1 MIIIKKMKKDID
13 LYDLIDK
20 TSNEQFI
27 EDYTLKF
34 NHQQDLYN
42 SFHEKLFNILSSIED
57 ETCKE
62 IIEQMDQFNETFA
75 YINDITN
82 DYKNIIDIM
91 SILATKLI
99 KKKEKISNLKIENE
113 SMHHEIEELSS
124 QASKMENDY
133 NILSNDYLKLLQQAT
148 AFKNRK
154 ESDSSLSHLIG
165 DLGYNTIHEEKKKVQ
180 ELKQNDLMSQ
190 IEELKKENENLT
202 KELQSQ
208 SFNLESI
215 TKEKTELNLKISQM
229 QTEINQK
236 YILKSLSDFQI
247 LKLRKENDALI
258 QRMKSLQTKNDNLV
272 LEIDNLNQ
280 EIKNLNSINSKK
292 EVNYQLN
299 VIPTAMST
307 QGNVCNPINTIIDD
321 DNASYN
327 YLSTLDLGK
336 ELGDEEDN
344 NVSPQHKIQITPTK
358 IIEKMNDNKFNHL
371 LCENCKKST
380 VKKGKRNSIKNAEKE
395 DYNEYGLLDRLYLFD
410 FI

>member
-1 MIIIKKMKKDID
+1 MKKDID

-20 TSNEQFI
+20 RSNDQFI

-62 IIEQMDQFNETFA
+62 IIEQMDQFNDTFT

-154 ESDSSLSHLIG
+154 ESDTSLNHFIG
-165 DLGYNTIHEEKKKVQ
+165 DLGGVHEEKKKVQ
-180 ELKQNDLMSQ
+180 ESKQNDLMSQ
-190 IEELKKENENLT
+190 IEELKKDNENLM

-208 SFNLESI
+208 NYSLECI
-215 TKEKTELNLKISQM
+215 TKEKTELNLKLSQM

-247 LKLRKENDALI
+247 LKLRKDNDALM
-258 QRMKSLQTKNDNLV
+258 QRMKSLQTKNDNLL

-371 LCENCKKST
+371 LCENCKKNKKENKNST
-380 VKKGKRNSIKNAEKE
+380 KKTEKE
-395 DYNEYGLLDRLYLFD
+395 DNHVYGLLDRLYLFD

>member
-1 MIIIKKMKKDID
+1 MKKDID

-20 TSNEQFI
+20 RSNDQFI

-62 IIEQMDQFNETFA
+62 IIEQMAQFNDTFT

-154 ESDSSLSHLIG
+154 ESDISLSHFIG
-165 DLGYNTIHEEKKKVQ
+165 DLGGAHEEKKKVQ
-180 ELKQNDLMSQ
+180 ESTQNDLMSQ
-190 IEELKKENENLT
+190 IEELKKDNENLM

-208 SFNLESI
+208 KYNLECI
-215 TKEKTELNLKISQM
+215 TKEKTELNLKLSQM

-247 LKLRKENDALI
+247 LKLRKDNDALM
-258 QRMKSLQTKNDNLV
+258 QRMKSLQTKNDNLL

-371 LCENCKKST
+371 LCENCKKNKKENKNST
-380 VKKGKRNSIKNAEKE
+380 KKTEKE
-395 DYNEYGLLDRLYLFD
+395 DNHVYGLLDRLYLFD

>member
-1 MIIIKKMKKDID
+1 MKKDID

-20 TSNEQFI
+20 RSNDQFI

-62 IIEQMDQFNETFA
+62 IIEQMDQFNDTFT

-154 ESDSSLSHLIG
+154 ESDTSLNHFIG
-165 DLGYNTIHEEKKKVQ
+165 DLGGVHEEKKKVQ
-180 ELKQNDLMSQ
+180 ESKQNDLMSQ
-190 IEELKKENENLT
+190 IEELKKDNENLM

-208 SFNLESI
+208 NYSLECI
-215 TKEKTELNLKISQM
+215 TKEKTELNLKLSQM
-229 QTEINQK
+229 QTEINHK

-247 LKLRKENDALI
+247 LKLRKDNDALM
-258 QRMKSLQTKNDNLV
+258 QRMKSLQTKNDNLL

-371 LCENCKKST
+371 LCENCKKNKKENKNST
-380 VKKGKRNSIKNAEKE
+380 KKTEKE
-395 DYNEYGLLDRLYLFD
+395 DNHVYGLLDRLYLFD

>member
-1 MIIIKKMKKDID
+1 MKKDID

-20 TSNEQFI
+20 RSNDQFI

-62 IIEQMDQFNETFA
+62 IIEQMAQFNDTFT

-154 ESDSSLSHLIG
+154 ESDTSLSHFIG
-165 DLGYNTIHEEKKKVQ
+165 DLGGAHEEKKKVQ
-180 ELKQNDLMSQ
+180 ESTQNDLMSQ
-190 IEELKKENENLT
+190 IEELKKDNENLM

-208 SFNLESI
+208 NYSLECI
-215 TKEKTELNLKISQM
+215 TKEKTELNLKLSQM

-247 LKLRKENDALI
+247 LKLRKDNDALI
-258 QRMKSLQTKNDNLV
+258 QRMKSLQTKNDNLL

-371 LCENCKKST
+371 LCENCKKNKKENKNST
-380 VKKGKRNSIKNAEKE
+380 KKTEKE
-395 DYNEYGLLDRLYLFD
+395 DNHVYGLLDRLYLFD

>member
-165 DLGYNTIHEEKKKVQ
+165 DLGYNTIHEEKKKV
-180 ELKQNDLMSQ
+180 
-190 IEELKKENENLT
+190 
-202 KELQSQ
+202 
-208 SFNLESI
+208 
-215 TKEKTELNLKISQM
+215 
-229 QTEINQK
+229 
-236 YILKSLSDFQI
+236 
-247 LKLRKENDALI
+247 
-258 QRMKSLQTKNDNLV
+258 
-272 LEIDNLNQ
+272 
-280 EIKNLNSINSKK
+280 
-292 EVNYQLN
+292 
-299 VIPTAMST
+299 
-307 QGNVCNPINTIIDD
+307 
-321 DNASYN
+321 
-327 YLSTLDLGK
+327 
-336 ELGDEEDN
+336 
-344 NVSPQHKIQITPTK
+344 
-358 IIEKMNDNKFNHL
+358 
-371 LCENCKKST
+371 
-380 VKKGKRNSIKNAEKE
+380 
-395 DYNEYGLLDRLYLFD
+395 
-410 FI
+410 